1 MIQVVLSTV
10 RKTHGAHGNGDTPLM
25 PFLTMKKDGQ
35 RVVFDV
41 LIKSVKYSGGV
52 IKDVNKYITYSIFSH
67 SIAEAEEC
75 AGRQQRLF
83 VGYLFIYRGIS
94 YSLRFAP

>member
-1 MIQVVLSTV
+1 MA
-10 RKTHGAHGNGDTPLM
+10 RKVYDAHGKGDTPATS
-25 PFLTMKKDGQ
+25 FLAKREDEQ
-35 RVVFDV
+35 SALYRN

-52 IKDVNKYITYSIFSH
+52 IKDVNKYMTYSILSR
-67 SIAEAEEC
+67 SIVKAEEG

-94 YSLRFAP
+94 YCLRFAP

>member
-41 LIKSVKYSGGV
+41 V

-75 AGRQQRLF
+75 AGRQ
-83 VGYLFIYRGIS
+83 
-94 YSLRFAP
+94 

>member
-10 RKTHGAHGNGDTPLM
+10 RKTHGTHGNGNTPLI

-41 LIKSVKYSGGV
+41 LIKSVKYSRGGV
-52 IKDVNKYITYSIFSH
+52 IKDVNKYMTYSILSH
-67 SIAEAEEC
+67 SIAKAEES
-75 AGRQQRLF
+75 AGRQPKLC
-83 VGYLFIYRGIS
+83 VAYLYIHHQK
-94 YSLRFAP
+94 

>member
-41 LIKSVKYSGGV
+41 LIKSVKYSGG
-52 IKDVNKYITYSIFSH
+52 
-67 SIAEAEEC
+67 
-75 AGRQQRLF
+75 GQ
-83 VGYLFIYRGIS
+83 
-94 YSLRFAP
+94 